1 MEHASKSSP
10 GDVGFKDGRGRY
22 PDHIGF
28 AAPRDL
34 RARASKLAKQ
44 EGVSLAE
51 ILRRALAV
59 GMAEKSGDRQ
69 PC

>member
-51 ILRRALAV
+51 ILRRAIER
-59 GMAEKSGDRQ
+59 GMSEQAGNPR